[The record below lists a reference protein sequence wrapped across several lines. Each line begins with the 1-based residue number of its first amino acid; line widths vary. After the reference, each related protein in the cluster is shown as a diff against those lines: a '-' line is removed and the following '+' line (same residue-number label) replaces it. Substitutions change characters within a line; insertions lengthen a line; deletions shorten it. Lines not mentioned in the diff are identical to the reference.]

1 MILRLAGLAA
11 AVALLA
17 AAPALAGPAET
28 ARLNVI
34 AKDFVRLTLEA
45 GEREPGYVD
54 AYYGPDE
61 WAKAAKAAPRD
72 VPALRAEADRLAAA
86 LAAVDGKAL
95 SPDEARR
102 KAFLAGQLKAAQ
114 TRLAM
119 LSGVKFSFE
128 DEAEG
133 LFGVRPPLKPLSA
146 YDPIL
151 ARIDKLVPGEGDLA
165 ARVTAFQAR
174 YTIPKDRLEPVMKA
188 AIAECKARTLAH
200 IALPKT
206 ERFDLSFVTGKPW
219 SGYNWY
225 KGDAHS
231 LIEVNT
237 DLPTP
242 ISRAVDLGCHE
253 GYPGHHVLNTLLEE
267 KLTKGKGW
275 VEFSVYPLFSPQS
288 LIAEGSANYGI
299 KLAFPGAEKLAFERK
314 VLYPL
319 AGLDPATAETYDA
332 LTSAT
337 ADLASVQ
344 NTIADLYLSG
354 KMDREAAVVAL
365 TRYALSSRAK
375 AEKSLSFIETY
386 RSYVINYNLG
396 QDMVRAHVERA
407 GPSQDARW
415 KRMEAVISQPTTP
428 ADLAK

>member
-1 MILRLAGLAA
+1 MILSLAA
-11 AVALLA
+11 AAAAFTLF
-17 AAPALAGPAET
+17 AAPALAAPPEGAK
-28 ARLNVI
+28 LDVI

-54 AYYGPDE
+54 AYYGPAE
-61 WAKAAKAAPRD
+61 WATAAKAKPRE

-86 LAAVDGKAL
+86 LKAVDGASL
-95 SPDEARR
+95 SPDELRR
-102 KAFLAGQLKAAQ
+102 KAFLAGQVKAAQ

-119 LSGVKFSFE
+119 LAGVKFSFQ

-133 LFGVRPPLKPLSA
+133 LFGVRPPLKPLTA

-151 ARIDKLVPGEGDLA
+151 ARIDKLLPGEGDLA
-165 ARVTAFQAR
+165 TRVTAFQAR
-174 YTIPKDRLEPVMKA
+174 YTIPTDRLEPVMKA
-188 AIAECKARTLAH
+188 AIAECKARTEAH
-200 IALPKT
+200 IALPKG
-206 ERFDLSFVTGKPW
+206 ERFDLSFVTKKPW

-225 KGDAHS
+225 KGGAHS

-253 GYPGHHVLNTLLEE
+253 GYPGHHVLNALLEE
-267 KLTKGKGW
+267 KLTKAKGW
-275 VEFSVYPLFSPQS
+275 VEFSVYPLYSPQS

-299 KLAFPGAEKLAFERK
+299 RLAFPGDEKLAFERK
-314 VLYPL
+314 TLYPL
-319 AGLDPATAETYDA
+319 AGLDPATAATYDA

-354 KMDREAAVVAL
+354 KMDKEAAVAAL
-365 TRYALSSRAK
+365 AKYALSSRAK
-375 AEKSLSFIETY
+375 AEKSLSFIEGY

-415 KRMEAVISQPTTP
+415 ARMEAVISQPTTP
-428 ADLAK
+428 ADLAN